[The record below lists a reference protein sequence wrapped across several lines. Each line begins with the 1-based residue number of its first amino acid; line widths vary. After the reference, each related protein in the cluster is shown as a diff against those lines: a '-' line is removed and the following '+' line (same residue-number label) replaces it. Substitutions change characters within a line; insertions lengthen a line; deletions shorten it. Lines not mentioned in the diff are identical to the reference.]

1 MSIET
6 DSNDSHP
13 VPLNGQSKRGAV
25 LREFYTIEGDG
36 VARAIPEKLFRE
48 RRFRRTLERLRDVPL
63 YSPDDDAKAAT
74 H

>member
-6 DSNDSHP
+6 DSSNSRPD
-13 VPLNGQSKRGAV
+13 PLNGHRTRGAV

-48 RRFRRTLERLRDVPL
+48 RRFRRTLERLRNVPL
-63 YSPDDDAKAAT
+63 YSPDDDVKAAS